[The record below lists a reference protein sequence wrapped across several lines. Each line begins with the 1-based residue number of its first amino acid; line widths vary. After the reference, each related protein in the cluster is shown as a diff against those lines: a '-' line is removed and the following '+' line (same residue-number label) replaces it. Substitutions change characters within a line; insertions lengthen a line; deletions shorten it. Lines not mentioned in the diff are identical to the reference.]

1 MNAHVRRYHQH
12 YHTQGTGHIWQGR
25 FKAFPA
31 QADEHLLLMLRS
43 VERNPLRAKLVKRAL
58 DWPWSSLKAAMSRRP
73 PTMLHPGPMPRP
85 TDWLR
90 RVRQAETAAELEALH
105 RSVNKGTPL
114 GSERWVK
121 RTATRL
127 ELTHTLRDR
136 GRPKKKRRRR
146 AA

>member
-25 FKAFPA
+25 FKSFPV
-31 QADEHLLLMLRS
+31 QTGEHLLMMLRY
-43 VERNPLRAKLVKRAL
+43 VERNPLRARLVKRAA
-58 DWPWSSLKAAMSRRP
+58 DWPWSSLKAAMSSSP
-73 PTMLHPGPMPRP
+73 PTLLHPGPTPRP

-90 RVRQAETAAELEALH
+90 RVSRAETQAELESLQ

-114 GSERWVK
+114 GNPRWVK
-121 RTATRL
+121 QTATRL
-127 ELTHTLRDR
+127 ELTRTLRGR
-136 GRPKKKRRRR
+136 GRPKKTKRKG

>member
-1 MNAHVRRYHQH
+1 
-12 YHTQGTGHIWQGR
+12 
-25 FKAFPA
+25 
-31 QADEHLLLMLRS
+31 MLRS
-43 VERNPLRAKLVKRAL
+43 VERNPLRAKLVKRAQ

-90 RVRQAETAAELEALH
+90 RVSQAETAAELEALH
-105 RSVNKGTPL
+105 RCVNKGTPL

-121 RTATRL
+121 QTATRL
-127 ELTHTLRDR
+127 ELMHTLRDR
-136 GRPKKKRRRR
+136 GRPKKKKRKG